1 VWEFEDIG
9 PMKSLVR
16 PSFFRVFDLLLSTT
30 NPGMKLARWT
40 YDGVE
45 FERERHSFTGPN
57 HGLAV
62 DIVTL
67 TRPGR
72 RGWKLMVTKEYWWA
86 GTESKPL
93 KNLHW
98 ARATAGQ
105 RNDVLAWMRAQE
117 TALERPRPQQRGS
130 DTRSRVEFELDAM
143 DEAGLA
149 GRNESEP

>member
-1 VWEFEDIG
+1 
-9 PMKSLVR
+9 MKSLVR

-30 NPGMKLARWT
+30 NPGLKLARWT
-40 YDGVE
+40 HDGVE

-57 HGLAV
+57 HGLSV
-62 DIVTL
+62 EIVTL
-67 TRPGR
+67 TRSGR

-105 RNDVLAWMRAQE
+105 KNDVLAWMRAQE
-117 TALERPRPQQRGS
+117 AALEHPRPQHQIS
-130 DTRSRVEFELDAM
+130 DSNDRMEFELDAL
-143 DEAGLA
+143 DEATRASHDIPKG
-149 GRNESEP
+149 NEN

>member
-1 VWEFEDIG
+1 
-9 PMKSLVR
+9 MKNFVR

-30 NPGMKLARWT
+30 NPGLKRSRWT
-40 YDGVE
+40 FDGVE

-98 ARATAGQ
+98 ARPTGGQ
-105 RNDVLAWMRAQE
+105 RNDILAWMRAQE
-117 TALERPRPQQRGS
+117 AALDRAPLKSPIAEASDWAEVELESTTDTPAPPDEEALER
-130 DTRSRVEFELDAM
+130 
-143 DEAGLA
+143 A
-149 GRNESEP
+149 GR

>member
-1 VWEFEDIG
+1 
-9 PMKSLVR
+9 MKNFVR

-30 NPGMKLARWT
+30 NPGLKRSRWT
-40 YDGVE
+40 FDGVE

-86 GTESKPL
+86 GMESKPL

-98 ARATAGQ
+98 ARPTAGQ
-105 RNDVLAWMRAQE
+105 RSDILAWMRAQE
-117 TALERPRPQQRGS
+117 ATLDRAPLKSSIAEASDRAEVELEPTTDTPAPLDEEALER
-130 DTRSRVEFELDAM
+130 
-143 DEAGLA
+143 A
-149 GRNESEP
+149 GR